1 MKLHYFR
8 EMHNSDNSSSV
19 ILSNGERKHKFGF
32 KETLRMVWK
41 GSGNVV
47 FCKIWQLPAHPL
59 SVLVVLI
66 SVQSIPQ
73 NPFASQL

>member
-47 FCKIWQLPAHPL
+47 FCKI
-59 SVLVVLI
+59 
-66 SVQSIPQ
+66 
-73 NPFASQL
+73 